1 MEGKKGMARVCAVL
15 LAVSLFTADA
25 FPAVAATEPGKQT
38 EGQAFA
44 EEGNITDEGTSQ
56 EPQSVPE
63 GTSQEPQNGSEETS
77 QGLQNGAEV
86 NLEQTNKEEEEPNQ
100 PDTAEETQEPEQ
112 PNAAQPGQPDTAGGT
127 SKPEQPNAAQPG
139 QPDTAGETQEP
150 KQPNTAGETQEPEQP
165 NAAGETQEPGL
176 PNQTG
181 REPEIPQAPE
191 GTPEIFDGTDKRPE
205 AFLPS
210 GQKEGQETP
219 SGIQESGGLLCLDGV
234 PYTGYYLDSD
244 GIFCTVTSGAAVPTV
259 GIVAAGTEYYAAT
272 SKGKTVLQKQT
283 VFVAG
288 KAYAGYY
295 LDTGGILYLAVN
307 GEAKPETGILSAGTE
322 YYDFRKKSMASFP
335 EQAVF
340 VAGKAYTGYYM
351 DGSGILYTVSGGTP
365 ELKTGTVK
373 AGTEYYSCKEAGK
386 TQLQSQALFV
396 EGKTYTGYY
405 MGPKNKMYYAKKGI
419 CTLKTGL
426 LKAGAKYYSCN
437 DKKFLQLPKQ
447 TLYVEGKVYSGYYMD
462 KSKKMYRV
470 EKGVRSLKTG
480 AVKTGAK
487 YYSYNA
493 KKFLH
498 LQKQTLYV
506 KGKVYSGYYMDKS
519 KKMYRVE
526 KGVRSLKTGAVKAG
540 AKYYSYNAKK
550 FLHLPKQTL
559 YVKGKVYTGFYMDK
573 KEKMHEVKKGTRT
586 LAAGMLEAGTKYYS
600 YNAKK
605 FLHLPK
611 QALYVEGKVYSGYYM
626 DPENKMHSVQ
636 DGTCT
641 LANTTLEA
649 GTRYYSYNAR
659 KSLTLP
665 AQTVYVNGKAME
677 GMSPES
683 LATLQRAQA
692 VVAGITNSSM
702 TQEEKLKACFD
713 FVKTYRESRPR
724 MPNYIGMDWPVI
736 YANDMFVNGT
746 GNCCSYA
753 AAFAYMA
760 KAIGYEEVYCCNDSG
775 HGWAEIDGLIYD
787 PEWSKHHQ
795 EYSYYALSYDTKTD
809 VNYKGNIAAGHPWM
823 HIKI

>member
-25 FPAVAATEPGKQT
+25 FPAVAAESGKQT

-56 EPQSVPE
+56 EPQSGLE
-63 GTSQEPQNGSEETS
+63 ETSQEPQNGSEETS

-86 NLEQTNKEEEEPNQ
+86 NLEQPNKEEEEPNQ

-112 PNAAQPGQPDTAGGT
+112 PNAAQLGQPDTAGGT
-127 SKPEQPNAAQPG
+127 SEPEQPNAAQPG

-150 KQPNTAGETQEPEQP
+150 EQPNT
-165 NAAGETQEPGL
+165 AGETQEPGL

-205 AFLPS
+205 AFLPP

-259 GIVAAGTEYYAAT
+259 GIVAAGTEYYAAS

-373 AGTEYYSCKEAGK
+373 AGTEYYSYKEAGK
-386 TQLQSQALFV
+386 TQLQSQSLFV

-437 DKKFLQLPKQ
+437 DKKFLQLSKQ
-447 TLYVEGKVYSGYYMD
+447 TLYVE
-462 KSKKMYRV
+462 
-470 EKGVRSLKTG
+470 
-480 AVKTGAK
+480 
-487 YYSYNA
+487 
-493 KKFLH
+493 
-498 LQKQTLYV
+498 
-506 KGKVYSGYYMDKS
+506 GKVYSGYYMDKS

-586 LAAGMLEAGTKYYS
+586 LAAWMLEAGTKYYS